1 MLELL
6 MDTLVGSCIST
17 RPHIICE
24 TADVLYLGLCEARD
38 VVGVP
43 SWSAEASPMSIVEA
57 RSQGIGACKGQGI
70 SSREIVGDVSHST

>member
-24 TADVLYLGLCEARD
+24 TADVLYLGLCEACD

-57 RSQGIGACKGQGI
+57 QQVPGHWGLQRPGHIL
-70 SSREIVGDVSHST
+70 